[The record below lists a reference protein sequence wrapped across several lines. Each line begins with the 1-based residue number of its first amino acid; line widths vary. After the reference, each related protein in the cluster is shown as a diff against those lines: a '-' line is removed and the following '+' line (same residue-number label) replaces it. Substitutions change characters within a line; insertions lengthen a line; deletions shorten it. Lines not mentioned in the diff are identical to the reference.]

1 MMSGA
6 AGEVMMGHAVSLAG
20 LALISGSLPT
30 VAWPA
35 EAGEATPDGTIAFS
49 SLAPRGWDLYRLEI
63 GTGEI
68 RRLTRHDAL
77 DFNASFAPDGN
88 RIAFVSERDGNPEI
102 YVLDP
107 AGSSPRR
114 LTDCFALDDQPRF
127 SPDGRRI
134 AFCSTRQP
142 TNVPGRAW
150 NAIYVMAADGSNP
163 RRITPA
169 GIADYA
175 PAWSP
180 KGDLIACTSGS
191 GETGKSSFVVMA
203 PDGSQRREI
212 LADGGWPAFV
222 ADGQSL
228 YFHSKR
234 DGRWGIWRVGLDG
247 SGLERVS
254 PADVE
259 AFTPSTSADGRQLVV
274 AVRRGARRQI
284 ALLDV
289 RTQAL
294 TNLTDEPLDH
304 WNPTV

>member
-6 AGEVMMGHAVSLAG
+6 AGEVIMGRAITLAG
-20 LALISGSLPT
+20 LPFISASRPT
-30 VAWPA
+30 GPRPAWSGEDSPA
-35 EAGEATPDGTIAFS
+35 GTIAFS
-49 SLAPRGWDLYRLEI
+49 SLAPRGWDLYRLEL
-63 GTGEI
+63 GTRET

-88 RIAFVSERDGNPEI
+88 RIVFVSERDGNPEI
-102 YVLDP
+102 YAIDP

-142 TNVPGRAW
+142 ADVPGRAW
-150 NAIYVMAADGSNP
+150 NAIYVVEADGSNP

-191 GETGKSSFVVMA
+191 GETGRSGLVVMA

-212 LADGGWPAFV
+212 LADGGWPAFA
-222 ADGQSL
+222 ADGRGL

-259 AFTPSTSADGRQLVV
+259 AFTPSTSADGGQVVV